1 MKKTSLTTLLISLL
15 FLISN
20 CKKVD
25 YEVVDN
31 DIILQYIIDNNLSAQ
46 STESGLYYVINV
58 PGTGEN
64 PTVSSNV
71 TVAYT
76 GSLTDGSIFDQ
87 SNSNGI
93 TFPLSGVIQGWQEGI
108 PLLKEGGSGILL
120 IPSALG
126 YGSQS
131 VGSIPANSVLIFDVN
146 LIDVD

>member
-1 MKKTSLTTLLISLL
+1 MKNIVSITLVVSLL
-15 FLISN
+15 FLINN

-31 DIILQYIIDNNLSAQ
+31 DIIQQYISDNNLNAE
-46 STESGLYYVINV
+46 STESGLYYVIDL

-108 PLLKEGGSGILL
+108 PLFKEGGSGILL